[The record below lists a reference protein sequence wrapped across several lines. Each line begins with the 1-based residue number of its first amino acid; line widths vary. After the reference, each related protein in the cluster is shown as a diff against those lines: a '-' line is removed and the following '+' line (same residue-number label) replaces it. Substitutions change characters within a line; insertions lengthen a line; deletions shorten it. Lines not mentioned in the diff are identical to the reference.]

1 MALIPCPNCGRPV
14 SDKAPQCPHCGAPL
28 ASDPNNFDHD
38 PDSNH
43 NNPRGPWIWIIIA
56 LIIIALIAVAA
67 ALYYKHTETQKR
79 EQERQ
84 RIEAEQHRRDSIAA
98 EQARLEAEA
107 AAAAEQARC
116 DSLEWVNFTT
126 PDLILLDLHGHVKS
140 VSVSGD
146 IYMTTLYSFSQS
158 FNLDEN
164 GKITNLILSRNS
176 NGQITSIKKKCEYMP
191 DYYDQLTIK
200 WTGET
205 PSQLNGNGIDWA
217 SEQSLTYSNNR
228 LISSYSDDYAECWHF
243 MTTNSISPTE
253 CDEYGNWTK
262 ATVKTNV
269 TQDGHECGEGIE
281 KNTYSKTV
289 RRTITYYPR

>member
-1 MALIPCPNCGRPV
+1 MALIPCPHCGRPV
-14 SDKAPQCPHCGAPL
+14 SDKAPKCPHCGASL
-28 ASDPNNFDHD
+28 ASAPNNFDHD
-38 PDSNH
+38 SDSNG
-43 NNPRGPWIWIIIA
+43 NNPRGPWLWIIIA

-67 ALYYKHTETQKR
+67 ALYYNHTETQKR

-84 RIEAEQHRRDSIAA
+84 RIEAEQARRDSVAAEIARLKAEAA
-98 EQARLEAEA
+98 EQAR
-107 AAAAEQARC
+107 R
-116 DSLEWVNFTT
+116 DSIEWVNFTT

-146 IYMTTLYSFSQS
+146 FYITTYSISQS

-176 NGQITSIKKKCEYMP
+176 NGQITSIKKKCELMP
-191 DYYDQLTIK
+191 DDYDQYTIK

-205 PSQLNGNGIDWA
+205 PSHLSGNGIDWA
-217 SEQSLTYSNNR
+217 SDESLTYSNNR

-281 KNTYSKTV
+281 KNTHTKTV